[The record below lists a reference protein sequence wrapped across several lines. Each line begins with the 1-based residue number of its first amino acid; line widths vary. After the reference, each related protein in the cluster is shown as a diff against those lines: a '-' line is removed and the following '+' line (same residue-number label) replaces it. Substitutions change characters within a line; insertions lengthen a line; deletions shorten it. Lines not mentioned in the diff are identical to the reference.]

1 MAFEPSFSILHRN
14 NLTDVPFV
22 RIILYVMPKKLPV
35 LLPCVQRSLEKLGQ
49 NIRLARLRRDLSAEM
64 VAERAGISRQ
74 TLSAL
79 ENGSGS
85 VSMATWLQVLF
96 VLGLEKDLEAIAR
109 DDELGRA
116 LQDAKLP
123 NRQRARKSPK
133 KDES

>member
-1 MAFEPSFSILHRN
+1 MFYIMPKN
-14 NLTDVPFV
+14 NLS
-22 RIILYVMPKKLPV
+22 
-35 LLPCVQRSLEKLGQ
+35 LLPTVQRTLVRLGE
-49 NIRLARLRRDLSAEM
+49 NIRLARLRRDLSSEM

-85 VSMATWLQVLF
+85 VSMTTWIQVLF
-96 VLGLEKDLEAIAR
+96 VLGLEKDLELVAR

-123 NRQRARKSPK
+123 TRKRARKANSAGK
-133 KDES
+133 TGTRDNL

>member
-1 MAFEPSFSILHRN
+1 MGTIL
-14 NLTDVPFV
+14 D
-22 RIILYVMPKKLPV
+22 IMPKKLPI
-35 LLPCVQRSLEKLGQ
+35 LLPSVQRSLEALGE

-79 ENGSGS
+79 ENGSSS
-85 VSMATWLQVLF
+85 VSMATWIQVLF
-96 VLGLEKDLEAIAR
+96 VLGLEKDLEAVAR

-123 NRQRARKSPK
+123 TRKRARKSPQ
-133 KDES
+133 KDEE

>member
-1 MAFEPSFSILHRN
+1 
-14 NLTDVPFV
+14 
-22 RIILYVMPKKLPV
+22 MPKMVPV
-35 LLPCVQRSLEKLGQ
+35 LLPSVQRSLKALGE
-49 NIRLARLRRDLSAEM
+49 NMRLARLRRDLSAEL

-85 VSMATWLQVLF
+85 VSMATWIQVLF
-96 VLGLEKDLEAIAR
+96 VLGLEKDLEAVAR

-123 NRQRARKSPK
+123 TRRRARKSK
-133 KDES
+133 EEE

>member
-1 MAFEPSFSILHRN
+1 
-14 NLTDVPFV
+14 
-22 RIILYVMPKKLPV
+22 MPKNTLN
-35 LLPCVQRSLEKLGQ
+35 LLPTVHRTLVSLGEK
-49 NIRLARLRRDLSAEM
+49 IRLARLRRDLSSEM

-85 VSMATWLQVLF
+85 VSMATWIQVLF
-96 VLGLEKDLEAIAR
+96 VLGLEKDLELVAR

-123 NRQRARKSPK
+123 TRKRARRASSTGKTGTRDNP
-133 KDES
+133 